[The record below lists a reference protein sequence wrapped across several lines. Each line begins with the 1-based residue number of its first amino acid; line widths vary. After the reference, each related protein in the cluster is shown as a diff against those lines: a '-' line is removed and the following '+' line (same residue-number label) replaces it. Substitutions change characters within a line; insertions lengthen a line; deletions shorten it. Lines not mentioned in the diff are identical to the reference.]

1 VAARP
6 STARPASFSTRLAAV
21 RLGDRKPDALA
32 RLVAD
37 EALRAIGG
45 DRAVVW
51 AYRAALRR
59 LLLEQEGLPV
69 DSIDVSA
76 GEGAA
81 VVSGPWLWRG
91 SVTGVRARLL
101 EASFPGRSAQ
111 GDQLAFPLRAGDRLV
126 GLLLIEHPPLA
137 AAEEIEPAVQP
148 FAEQA
153 AVLLHNAA
161 QHAAAQRN
169 EANLQALY
177 ETAGDMTSTLEPDAV
192 LHAIAKRARALLD
205 ASIAHVMLAD
215 GETGEIAMRVSE
227 GTTQA
232 AFATLRLKRGSGL
245 GGRVAERRTP
255 FYTSDYLND
264 SRFGHDSTVDA
275 TVRAEGVRSIVGVPM
290 IAGDAFIG
298 VLFVAE
304 RTVRTFT
311 DADVD
316 VLLGLAHH
324 AAIALRNAELYDRAT
339 AAVAKL
345 EHINEIVHL
354 QNTRLQRAEQLP
366 SQLPQAMLAGQGL
379 SDIVGLMAGFLGAHV
394 MVFDHRRR
402 VRAVAGAS
410 DDFAAR
416 LCAEGLER
424 SMSRPRAVREA
435 VRTVEARRPA
445 VLGRRLV
452 LPIVARDEV
461 LGSIW
466 VAGALDDDR
475 PLIEQAARVV
485 ALDLLKDR
493 AVAEVERRV
502 GRELLDAL
510 LAEDPTVD
518 AGLERRA
525 SELGVDL
532 SVPHRILAL
541 RPSRGGGEAI
551 RALRAQRWCSF
562 VAEYGP
568 FVLALVPG
576 SEAAV
581 TESLRSV
588 IDGTARAVVS
598 APCGTVADYR
608 PQFLAARR
616 VLELLGDRDGPPV
629 IDLDDAWV
637 LTLLA
642 RGGNEAELRRFVDSR
657 LGPLIRHDAE
667 HGLGLIGTLEAY
679 LDADRSP
686 TRAAL
691 ALNVHVNTVYYRLDR
706 MKALLGDRLSDP
718 RRAVDLQVALLAHR
732 LLV

>member
-1 VAARP
+1 MAARP

-21 RLGDRKPDALA
+21 RLGDRKPAALA

-69 DSIDVSA
+69 DSVGVA
-76 GEGAA
+76 TGEGAA
-81 VVSGPWLWRG
+81 VVSGSRLWRG
-91 SVTGVRARLL
+91 PVSGVRARLL
-101 EASFPGRSAQ
+101 EASFPGASEHA
-111 GDQLAFPLRAGDRLV
+111 DHLSFPLRAGDRLV
-126 GLLLIEHPPLA
+126 GLLLIEHPPLTA
-137 AAEEIEPAVQP
+137 PEDIEPAVGP

-153 AVLLHNAA
+153 AALLHNDA

-205 ASIAHVMLAD
+205 ASISHVMLAD
-215 GETGEIAMRVSE
+215 GKTDEIAMRVSD
-227 GTTQA
+227 GTTQP

-290 IAGDAFIG
+290 IAGDSFIG

-354 QNTRLQRAEQLP
+354 QNTRLQRAEQLQ
-366 SQLPQAMLAGQGL
+366 SQLTQAMLAGQGL
-379 SDIVGLMAGFLGAHV
+379 SDIVGLMAGFLDAHV
-394 MVFDHRRR
+394 MVFDDRRR

-410 DDFAAR
+410 DEFAAR

-424 SMSRPRAVREA
+424 SMSRTRAVREA
-435 VRTVEARRPA
+435 VRTVEAREPA
-445 VLGRRLV
+445 VLGPRLV

-466 VAGALDDDR
+466 VAGALDEDR

-493 AVAEVERRV
+493 AVAEVERRA

-510 LAEDPTVD
+510 LADDPTVEP
-518 AGLERRA
+518 ALQRRA
-525 SELGVDL
+525 GELGVDL
-532 SVPHRILAL
+532 AVPHRILTL
-541 RPSRGGGEAI
+541 RGAGEEEL
-551 RALRAQRWCSF
+551 RALRAQRWCAF

-576 SEAAV
+576 SEAGV
-581 TESLRSV
+581 NESLRGV
-588 IDGTARAVVS
+588 IDGPVRAVLS
-598 APCGTVADYR
+598 LPCESVADYR

-616 VLELLGDRDGPPV
+616 VLEVLGDRERAPI

-642 RGGNEAELRRFVDSR
+642 QGGNEAELRRFVDSR

-679 LDADRSP
+679 LGADRSP
-686 TRAAL
+686 TRAAS

-706 MKALLGDRLSDP
+706 IKALLGDRLSDP